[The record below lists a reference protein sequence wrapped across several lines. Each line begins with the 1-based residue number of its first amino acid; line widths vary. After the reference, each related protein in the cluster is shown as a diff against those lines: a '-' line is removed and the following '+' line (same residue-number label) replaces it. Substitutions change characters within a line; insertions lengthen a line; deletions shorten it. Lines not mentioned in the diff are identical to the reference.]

1 MKIPTAC
8 YGRYRDVR
16 ARMRTLVKKLH
27 QGARIEGALG
37 AELLDTATTPG
48 LLVLH
53 GPSPLLGG
61 EHAFQ
66 LYLPHFI
73 IRKAVLKSEL
83 PDGIARQVFG
93 DSLQSAWSLLGLL
106 SEPNQGWLS
115 AQEDCLRAVDATRAL
130 WSEMDAVGPRYTTG
144 LPAGQRLWDAKGNLA
159 RLLVCAGIAPE
170 LIRGEAPPGGFP
182 ELLRRRTD

>member
-1 MKIPTAC
+1 
-8 YGRYRDVR
+8 
-16 ARMRTLVKKLH
+16 MRTLVKKLDP
-27 QGARIEGALG
+27 GARLADALC

-61 EHAFQ
+61 ELAFH

-73 IRKAVLKSEL
+73 IRKAVLKNEL
-83 PDGIARQVFG
+83 TEGVARQVFD
-93 DSLQSAWSLLGLL
+93 DSLTSAWSLLGLL
-106 SEPNQGWLS
+106 SKPNQGWLS
-115 AQEDCLRAVDATRAL
+115 AQKDCLRAVDATRAL

-170 LIRGEAPPGGFP
+170 LIRGPAPPAGFP
-182 ELLRRRTD
+182 ELLR